1 MFNKIVVVVV
11 DNIVALALAL
21 VVALVV
27 GMVVDMVVDMHFVV
41 DNICYFCFYFILFI
55 NKNNQYQ
62 HCLEMYGH

>member
-1 MFNKIVVVVV
+1 VVVV

-41 DNICYFCFYFILFI
+41 DNICYFCYPSFF
-55 NKNNQYQ
+55 N
-62 HCLEMYGH
+62 

>member
-41 DNICYFCFYFILFI
+41 DNICYFCYPSLLLIKLFV
-55 NKNNQYQ
+55 
-62 HCLEMYGH
+62 